1 MTLIPFEP
9 VIPFTLGSLIVW
21 YMLLL
26 FCASLGALITVFCE
40 SVTNTKIA
48 IGSLYGGSFYYA
60 LSWLFQSR
68 MKVEFAGIFKRRY
81 KMKLWIIG
89 KVNKLN
95 HKQWEFQGVFD
106 DEPVAAALCVDET
119 WFVGPVYLN
128 ERAPL
133 ETTVWPGAYYPRAK
147 NIDK

>member
-26 FCASLGALITVFCE
+26 FCASLGALVTVFCE

-48 IGSLYGGSFYYA
+48 IGSLWGASFYYA

-68 MKVEFAGIFKRRY
+68 MMMEFAGIFKA
-81 KMKLWIIG
+81 
-89 KVNKLN
+89 V
-95 HKQWEFQGVFD
+95 VS
-106 DEPVAAALCVDET
+106 
-119 WFVGPVYLN
+119 
-128 ERAPL
+128 
-133 ETTVWPGAYYPRAK
+133 
-147 NIDK
+147 